1 MQGWPSPTRLEH
13 VETSMIS
20 RPGIHRRLLSLHI
33 RTWIVGG
40 TLLNNENI
48 VVELYTAAI
57 PAILAM
63 PLFYYDDTMCCSA
76 VRMTREVVSRVDLLI
91 PW

>member
-1 MQGWPSPTRLEH
+1 MPGWPSPMGLEH

-20 RPGIHRRLLSLHI
+20 KSAIYRRLLSLLI

-57 PAILAM
+57 PAILAI
-63 PLFYYDDTMCCSA
+63 PLFYYDDTMCCST
-76 VRMTREVVSRVDLLI
+76 VGNDPKSSI
-91 PW
+91 PC